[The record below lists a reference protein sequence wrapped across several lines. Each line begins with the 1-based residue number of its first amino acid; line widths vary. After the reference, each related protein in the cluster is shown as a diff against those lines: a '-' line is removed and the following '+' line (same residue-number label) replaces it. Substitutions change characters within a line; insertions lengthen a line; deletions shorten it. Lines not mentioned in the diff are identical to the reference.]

1 MENPAFDPNVTMR
14 WVRGVLQEPDA
25 TARAYRDTAAPWK
38 TTFVHVTLPVYVTAF
53 IGGWI
58 LSWIFGGSFM
68 LGAVAA
74 APLFA
79 LLALAWNL
87 ALMFVAAF
95 IFDFFAGMF
104 EGRRNYDA
112 AFAAVSLAAVP
123 GALGGMLGPLPW
135 IGWVIALAAGIYS
148 LVLLYRFVPVFLTVP
163 EPKRVAHF
171 VVSLLVAFVVNLV
184 VSGIL
189 AAALV
194 SSTVEPSSREAPETS
209 GDGSYGMFGGL
220 ERQADFA
227 AQAAEDRYEPPADGQ
242 LTEAQVATYARNL
255 ERTAELRQRLSAKY
269 ENLDEE
275 TASISDIFSGVGD
288 AVRLGTAEME
298 VVKGAGGNWAEHQW
312 VKSQLETARVQRDGS
327 AAIEHNYELF
337 LEYRDR
343 IEPYDH

>member
-1 MENPAFDPNVTMR
+1 MENPTFDPNVTVR

-25 TARAYRDTAAPWK
+25 TARAYRDTTASWK
-38 TTFVHVTLPVYVTAF
+38 ATFVHVTLPVYVAAF
-53 IGGWI
+53 VGGWI
-58 LSWIFGGSFM
+58 LSWLFGGTFM
-68 LGAVAA
+68 LGAMAG

-104 EGRRNYDA
+104 EGRRDFDA
-112 AFAAVSLAAVP
+112 AFAAISLAAVP
-123 GALGGMLGPLPW
+123 AALGGVLGPLPW
-135 IGWVIALAAGIYS
+135 IGGFIALAAGIYS
-148 LVLLYRFVPVFLTVP
+148 LVLLYRFVPVFLAVP
-163 EPKRVAHF
+163 EPKRVVHF
-171 VVSLLVAFVVNLV
+171 VVSLIVAFLVNLV

-189 AAALV
+189 AAVLV
-194 SSTVEPSSREAPETS
+194 SSTVDHPDREAPATS
-209 GDGSYGMFGGL
+209 GDGSYGMFDRL

-227 AQAAEDRYEPPADGQ
+227 AQAAEDRYEPPANGRLAED
-242 LTEAQVATYARNL
+242 QVAAYARNL
-255 ERTAELRQRLSAKY
+255 ERTAELRERLSAKY

-275 TASISDIFSGVGD
+275 SASISDIFSGVGD
-288 AVRLGTAEME
+288 AMRLGTAEME

-327 AAIEHNYELF
+327 AAIEHNYALF

-343 IEPYDH
+343 IEPYDR